1 MGLEIRACLPLEV
14 ETQLEGFVPGESISS
29 AKYQRLYVTQSRR
42 IHSVFV
48 FCTFLL
54 LLSFWDVMMLL
65 PFNSW
70 QWMPQTKKR
79 QCVEGR
85 VVWLT

>member
-29 AKYQRLYVTQSRR
+29 AKYQRLYVTLSRK

-54 LLSFWDVMMLL
+54 LLSFLDVML

-70 QWMPQTKKR
+70 WWMPQTDKMTVR
-79 QCVEGR
+79 
-85 VVWLT
+85 